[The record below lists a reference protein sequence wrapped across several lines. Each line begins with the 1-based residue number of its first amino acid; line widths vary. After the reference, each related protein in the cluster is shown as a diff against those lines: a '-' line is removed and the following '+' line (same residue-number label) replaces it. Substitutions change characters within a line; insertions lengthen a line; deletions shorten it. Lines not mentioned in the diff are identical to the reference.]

1 MKEKIVEFLG
11 WVFIMICT
19 AVIMIGMMLL

>member
-11 WVFIMICT
+11 CLFIAICT
-19 AVIMIGMMLL
+19 LFIMIGMMLL